1 MKKILSVLLSI
12 LFAFALL
19 GTLLLGIVREHV
31 KPSTISDLAS
41 EILKPVAYEKNSSG
55 LFYPDEWN
63 VVQVV
68 DYEIPEDLDFS
79 NIDLENLDIAEIVD
93 TVAEAYGVDIDSEFV
108 AEVLSDPETTEL
120 VNEYTN
126 EIVDYMTG
134 KTTELNIDP
143 VKLEKVINKSI
154 DKYEEKTGEVVDR
167 TGLNESINEGVKA
180 AVPEITT
187 SLDVVKEENAE
198 TLEVVKLCFEILS
211 LKTLLICVAVCVIIA
226 LLIFVIN
233 RNIFRTLRF
242 VSIPG
247 FIVGVILFGSAI
259 SIGVLLPMVM
269 EMLKAELALPGSIIN
284 AVVKIVSIVISN
296 IKFTGIITILISV
309 VAGVLGFTLY
319 KTKTEVVE
327 VK

>member
-1 MKKILSVLLSI
+1 MKKFLSVLLSI

-55 LFYPDEWN
+55 LFYPGEWN

-68 DYEIPEDLDFS
+68 DYEIPEGLDFS

-93 TVAEAYGVDIDSEFV
+93 TVAKAYGVDIDSEFV

-211 LKTLLICVAVCVIIA
+211 LKTLLICVAICVIIA

-247 FIVGVILFGSAI
+247 FIVGVILFGSTI